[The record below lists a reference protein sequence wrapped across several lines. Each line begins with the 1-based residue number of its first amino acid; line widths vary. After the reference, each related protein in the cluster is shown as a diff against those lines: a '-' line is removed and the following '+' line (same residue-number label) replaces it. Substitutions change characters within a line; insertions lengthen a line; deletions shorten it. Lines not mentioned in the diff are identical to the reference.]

1 MGARTKKFIKI
12 LQFSLQFVSFPNDI
26 TETIWLGKLT
36 TRWLEWWPTW
46 LTRWLTRSPTL
57 VDMKVDK
64 VADEVA
70 FMVVDMDVDMV
81 VDMEVDCIV
90 FVYPEGP

>member
-1 MGARTKKFIKI
+1 MKQRLFLILKSNLTFAHVFRNQKLLFIG
-12 LQFSLQFVSFPNDI
+12 Q
-26 TETIWLGKLT
+26 LT